1 MQLRYIWIR
10 IQVYFSSKFGILT
23 IKIFIHHSLTIHHF
37 KTSSIWNL
45 EFKILEFLPMFKF
58 KQFTVEQDRCAMKI
72 GTDGVLLGAW
82 TPITNNPF
90 SVLDIGTGTGI
101 IALMLAQ
108 RSNAEQID
116 ALEIDEEAYEQ
127 SVDNFENS
135 PWSDRL
141 FCFHAG
147 LDEFVDEPEDDPSD
161 SELAQQYDL
170 IISNPPFYSEDY
182 KTENIQRDLARFQ
195 DAMPFED
202 LVEAADL
209 LLSENGIFSVIIPFK
224 EEDRFLAIAKEY
236 ELYPMKIT
244 RVKGTANSEIK
255 RSLLAFSRKENYDL
269 QIDELVI
276 EIARHIYTPEYI
288 ALTKDFYL
296 KM

>member
-1 MQLRYIWIR
+1 M
-10 IQVYFSSKFGILT
+10 SKFQ
-23 IKIFIHHSLTIHHF
+23 
-37 KTSSIWNL
+37 
-45 EFKILEFLPMFKF
+45 F
-58 KQFTVEQDRCAMKI
+58 KQFSLEQDRCAMKI

-82 TPITNNPF
+82 TPIENNPF
-90 SVLDIGTGTGI
+90 SILDIGAGTGI

-147 LDEFVDEPEDDPSD
+147 LDEFVEEPED
-161 SELAQQYDL
+161 EYDL
-170 IISNPPFYSEDY
+170 IVSNPPFYTDDY
-182 KTENIQRDLARFQ
+182 KSDNEQRDLARFA

-202 LVEAADL
+202 LIEAADL
-209 LLSENGIFSVIIPFK
+209 LLSENGIFAVIIPYK
-224 EEDRFLAIAKEY
+224 EEQNFLALAKDY
-236 ELYPMKIT
+236 ELYPLKIT
-244 RVKGTANSEIK
+244 RVKGTPTTEIK
-255 RSLLAFSRKENYDL
+255 RSLLAFSRNENVNFP
-269 QIDELVI
+269 IDELII
-276 EIARHIYTPEYI
+276 ETSRHQYTSEYI
-288 ALTKDFYL
+288 ELTKDFYL